1 MLKFEAIVL
10 CGGKGTRVSKFT
22 KQIPKCLI
30 DINGKPF
37 LYYQLKFLKKNNI
50 NNVVISV
57 GYLAKK
63 VREYIKNNI
72 DFINIKI
79 KDDGKKLLGT
89 GGAILKSTNLLKTN
103 FFVIY
108 GDSYLNF
115 KLKKLVKKKNLVTM
129 AIFKNNNKYDKS
141 NIELNNSE
149 KIFYYKNKDNKK
161 LQFIDY
167 GASYVN
173 KQIFKGIKKN
183 VKFDLS
189 DLFEE
194 ISKKNM
200 LSGYKVRKRFYEIG
214 SYSGIKDF
222 KNYLKK
228 KWNS

>member
-214 SYSGIKDF
+214 SYSGIKDL

-228 KWNS
+228 K

>member
-30 DINGKPF
+30 DIKGKPF

-228 KWNS
+228 K

>member
-30 DINGKPF
+30 DIKGKPF

-173 KQIFKGIKKN
+173 KQIFKGKKKN

-189 DLFEE
+189 ELFEE
-194 ISKKNM
+194 ISKKNI
-200 LSGYKVRKRFYEIG
+200 LTGHKVKKRFYEIG

-222 KNYLKK
+222 NNYLKK
-228 KWNS
+228 K

>member
-228 KWNS
+228 K